1 MLRWLAALL
10 LGVLAGGPAA
20 AADADAPALRVEAAR
35 ADADSQSPP
44 PTGWEAI
51 RLPDNWSG
59 RWPGHDGV
67 VWYRL
72 RWDEAAGA
80 PPPSRGLRLDYV
92 SLAGAFFVNGHEI
105 GRDRSLVEPLSRSW
119 NLPRYWQLDA
129 PLLRPGANEIWVR
142 VSGLA
147 AYQPGL
153 GEVRLGAPA
162 ALRAD
167 YERRGFW
174 ARSVH
179 WVGLGLTA
187 AMAVVFGMLWLLRR
201 SETSYGWFSLFC
213 LAWAGY
219 VQNNVAYSPWPFAT
233 TAEYQQLNHL
243 LLVASL
249 GAFVMFVLEFAGR
262 GGRWGH
268 RAVAAAVAAGCLL
281 TLASPLAWRGDARN
295 LVAVLALAL
304 YVAGCLVILRHA
316 WATRRL
322 EMVVLAASLL
332 CPLLAG
338 GHDTLVFIG
347 LIPGDTYYASLS
359 AMGTLLGSSF
369 ALTWRM
375 VEGMRMIENFN
386 AELQARV
393 AQARRQLAETLAGQH
408 AAELEQTRLAE
419 RMNMVR
425 DLHDGLG
432 MTLSSHLHALRGS
445 GEAAAASGSAL
456 SALQEVSDD
465 LRLIIETSSFE
476 GSDALQE
483 RLAPLR
489 HRATRLLEAAGIEA
503 EWQFHGVE
511 DCRLESRRTLDFL
524 RVLQEALAN
533 VLKHSGATRVRIDVR
548 ADADGLLLRVADDGH
563 GLPDPGTGAG
573 GGFGIRNMRARA
585 QRLHGE
591 LALDSGVAGTVLEL
605 RCPADAAQLLRPE
618 GEDAKAPALRP
629 AGALRS

>member
-1 MLRWLAALL
+1 MLAA
-10 LGVLAGGPAA
+10 GAA
-20 AADADAPALRVEAAR
+20 AAPALRAEAVR
-35 ADADSQSPP
+35 ADAQSQVPP
-44 PTGWEAI
+44 ATGWEAV
-51 RLPDNWSG
+51 RLPDNWAP
-59 RWPGHDGV
+59 RWPDHDGV

-72 RWDEAAGA
+72 RWDEPAGA
-80 PPPSRGLRLDYV
+80 VPASRGLRLDYV
-92 SLAGAFFVNGHEI
+92 SLAALFLVNGHEI

-129 PLLRPGANEIWVR
+129 PLLRPGENEILVR

-147 AYQPGL
+147 GYQPGL
-153 GEVRLGAPA
+153 GEVRIGPPA

-167 YERRGFW
+167 FERREFW

-179 WVGLGLTA
+179 WLGLGLTV

-201 SETSYGWFSLFC
+201 SERSYGWFSLFC
-213 LAWAGY
+213 VTWAGY

-233 TAEYQQLNHL
+233 TPGYQQFNHL

-249 GAFVMFVLEFAGR
+249 AAFVMFVLELAGR
-262 GGRWGH
+262 GGRWGR
-268 RAVAAAVAAGCLL
+268 RAVAATAVAGWVL
-281 TLASPLAWRGDARN
+281 TLAPLGAGRADARS
-295 LVAVLALAL
+295 LVALLSLGL
-304 YVAGCLVILRHA
+304 YVAGVLVILRHA
-316 WATRRL
+316 WSTRRI
-322 EMVVLAASLL
+322 ETVVLAASLL
-332 CPLLAG
+332 CPLVAG
-338 GHDTLVFIG
+338 TYDTLVFIG
-347 LIPGDTYYASLS
+347 ALPGDTYYAPLS

-375 VEGMRMIENFN
+375 VEGMRLIENFN
-386 AELQARV
+386 AELRARV
-393 AQARRQLAETLAGQH
+393 ASARAQLAESLAGQH

-432 MTLSSHLHALRGS
+432 MTLSSHLHALREGADPAP
-445 GEAAAASGSAL
+445 GARSAL

-503 EWQFHGVE
+503 EWHLAGLE
-511 DCRLESRRTLDFL
+511 HCRLEGRRALDFL

-533 VLKHSGATRVRIDVR
+533 VLKHSGATRVRVDVR
-548 ADADGLLLRVADDGH
+548 AEANDLLLRVADDGR
-563 GLPDPGTGAG
+563 GLPAEAATGS
-573 GGFGIRNMRARA
+573 GFGIRNMRARA
-585 QRLHGE
+585 QRLHGT
-591 LALDSGVAGTVLEL
+591 LTLDPQGGGTVLEL
-605 RCPADAAQLLRPE
+605 RCPLAAV
-618 GEDAKAPALRP
+618 APAP
-629 AGALRS
+629 TSAQAGLARSTA

>member
-1 MLRWLAALL
+1 MRRLAWLAAWCVLL
-10 LGVLAGGPAA
+10 AWPPARA
-20 AADADAPALRVEAAR
+20 TAADTPQVRVEAAR
-35 ADADSQSPP
+35 GSAQAFQPP
-44 PTGWEAI
+44 EQGWETV
-51 RLPDNWSG
+51 RLPDNWAP
-59 RWPGHDGV
+59 RWPDHDGV

-72 RWDEAAGA
+72 RWDEPAGPA
-80 PPPSRGLRLDYV
+80 PASRGLRLDYV
-92 SLAGAFFVNGHEI
+92 SLAAAFFVNGHEI

-129 PLLRPGANEIWVR
+129 PLLRPGGNEILIR

-147 AYQPGL
+147 GYQPGL
-153 GEVRLGAPA
+153 GEVRIGPPG

-167 YERRGFW
+167 FERREFW

-201 SETSYGWFSLFC
+201 SETPYGWFALFC
-213 LAWAGY
+213 AAWGGY

-233 TAEYQQLNHL
+233 TPGYQHLNHV

-249 GAFVMFVLEFAGR
+249 AAFALFVLDLAGR
-262 GGRWGH
+262 GGRWGR
-268 RAVAAAVAAGCLL
+268 RAVAATALVAWVL
-281 TLASPLAWRGDARN
+281 TLAPLGDGRADARN
-295 LVAVLALAL
+295 VVVLLSLGL
-304 YVAGCLVILRHA
+304 YIAGVLVILRHA
-316 WATRRL
+316 WATRRIDT
-322 EMVVLAASLL
+322 VVLAASLL
-332 CPLLAG
+332 CPLVAG
-338 GHDTLVFIG
+338 AHDTLVFVG
-347 LIPGDTYYASLS
+347 AIPGDTYYAPLS

-375 VEGMRMIENFN
+375 VEGMRLIENFN

-393 AQARRQLAETLAGQH
+393 ARARAQLAESMAGQH

-432 MTLSSHLHALRGS
+432 MTLSSHLHALREG
-445 GEAAAASGSAL
+445 GDPAPGARSAL

-476 GSDALQE
+476 GSDALLE

-503 EWQFHGVE
+503 DWHLAGLE
-511 DCRLESRRTLDFL
+511 DCRLEGRHALDFL

-548 ADADGLLLRVADDGH
+548 ADPDELLLRVADDGR
-563 GLPDPGTGAG
+563 GLPSEATAST
-573 GGFGIRNMRARA
+573 GFGIRNMRARA
-585 QRLHGE
+585 QRLHGK
-591 LALDSGVAGTVLEL
+591 LALDPQVGGTVLEL
-605 RCPADAAQLLRPE
+605 RCPLALGAA
-618 GEDAKAPALRP
+618 APAEAGLERSP
-629 AGALRS
+629 A